1 MPDQPQYPS
10 YPGDEN
16 AGGVPPG
23 YPPAPPAHGQQPPQ
37 YGQQPPA
44 YGQQPPPY
52 GQQPPQYGQQQYG
65 QYPPQGYGQQPQG
78 YGHGA
83 PNYASWGSRV
93 GAALLDGLI
102 TFAIGLVPL
111 IIGIVIA
118 FKDATYNEFTDEYSN
133 VDPLGIVIV
142 LLSIAIYFGFDLW
155 NRGIRVGTKGRSL
168 GKQVVGI
175 TIVRADTG
183 ALLGGGGGFLRW
195 LITNVFNAIS
205 CVGLVDVLWPLWDD
219 RKQTLHDKVVTSIA
233 LRT

>member
-10 YPGDEN
+10 YPGDDN
-16 AGGVPPG
+16 PGGVPPG
-23 YPPAPPAHGQQPPQ
+23 YPPPPPQYGQQPPQ
-37 YGQQPPA
+37 YGQQPP
-44 YGQQPPPY
+44 
-52 GQQPPQYGQQQYG
+52 QYGQQQPQYG
-65 QYPPQGYGQQPQG
+65 QYPPPPAYGQQPQG
-78 YGHGA
+78 YGQGA

-93 GAALLDGLI
+93 GASLLDGLI
-102 TFAIGLVPL
+102 TFAVALVPL

-118 FKDATYNEFTDEYSN
+118 FQDATYNEYTDEYSD

-183 ALLGGGGGFLRW
+183 TLLGGGGGFLRW
-195 LITNVFNAIS
+195 LITSVFGALS